1 MDHDLTIDEKRVYAD
16 RTGADEVLIAAE
28 QGAVVASLSDDRVG
42 EFGLD
47 YRAAVRDVAAEGNRR
62 AVATDEDVLVGDYD
76 PTDFGPAVAVGF
88 HDGALLAAGPGGQVA
103 RLDDGWTTLGSV
115 KTPRAIDGGM
125 VAAES
130 GVHQVVDDGL
140 RNVGLGGVH
149 DVVGRGL
156 PLAATDRG
164 LYRLG
169 NGWMDELDGAF
180 RVVASEEP
188 RSSGGREADGS
199 EASETPRATGEAGDR
214 THAVGEAGVFAR
226 EAVDDWRAVDVPT
239 DAPVD
244 VGYTEA
250 ATVAVTETGTLLA
263 DAGDGWR
270 TRELGVTGVRRLA
283 VQA

>member
-1 MDHDLTIDEKRVYAD
+1 MSYDLTIDEKRVYAD

-28 QGAVVASLSDDRVG
+28 QGAVVVSLSDDRVG

-47 YRAAVRDVAAEGNRR
+47 HRAAVRDVAADGNRR
-62 AVATDEDVLVGDYD
+62 AVATDEDVLVGDYA

-88 HDGALLAAGPGGQVA
+88 HDGALLAAGPDGQIA
-103 RLDDGWTTLGSV
+103 RLDDGWTTLGGV
-115 KTPRAIDGGM
+115 ETPRAIDGGM

-180 RVVASEEP
+180 RVVASEAP
-188 RSSGGREADGS
+188 RSAGSPEADG
-199 EASETPRATGEAGDR
+199 R
-214 THAVGEAGVFAR
+214 THAVGESGVFAR

-283 VQA
+283 VQQ

>member
-28 QGAVVASLSDDRVG
+28 QGVVVASLSGDRVG

-47 YRAAVRDVAAEGNRR
+47 HRAAVHDVAADGDRR
-62 AVATDEDVLVGDYD
+62 AVATDEDVLVGDYG
-76 PTDFGPAVAVGF
+76 PTGFGPAVAVGF
-88 HDGALLAAGPGGQVA
+88 HGDALLAAGPGGRIA
-103 RLDDGWTTLGSV
+103 RLDDGWTTLGGV
-115 KTPRAIDGGM
+115 ETPRAIDGGM

-140 RNVGLGGVH
+140 RHVGLGGVH
-149 DVVGRGL
+149 DVHGHGM
-156 PLAATDRG
+156 PLAATDDG

-180 RVVASEEP
+180 HVVAVDS
-188 RSSGGREADGS
+188 ADD
-199 EASETPRATGEAGDR
+199 RAHAAGEAGL
-214 THAVGEAGVFAR
+214 FAR
-226 EAVDDWRAVDVPT
+226 EAVGEWSAVDVPT
-239 DAPVD
+239 DDPVD
-244 VGYTEA
+244 VGYTDA

-283 VQA
+283 VQE

>member
-28 QGAVVASLSDDRVG
+28 QGAVVASLSGDRVG

-47 YRAAVRDVAAEGNRR
+47 HRAAVHDVAADGDRR

-88 HDGALLAAGPGGQVA
+88 HGDALLAAGPGGRIA
-103 RLDDGWTTLGSV
+103 RLDDGWTTLGGV
-115 KTPRAIDGGM
+115 ETPRAIDGGM

-130 GVHQVVDDGL
+130 GVHRVVDDGL
-140 RNVGLGGVH
+140 RHVGLGGVH
-149 DVVGRGL
+149 DVHGRGM
-156 PLAATDRG
+156 PLAATDDG

-180 RVVASEEP
+180 HAVASEEP
-188 RSSGGREADGS
+188 RSSGSRPRGDGTAAD
-199 EASETPRATGEAGDR
+199 RA
-214 THAVGEAGVFAR
+214 HAVGDAGPFAR
-226 EAVDDWRAVDVPT
+226 EAVGEWSPVDLPT
-239 DAPVD
+239 DDPVD
-244 VGYTEA
+244 VGYTDA
-250 ATVAVTETGTLLA
+250 ATVAVTEGGTLLA

>member
-16 RTGADEVLIAAE
+16 RTGADEVLIAAD
-28 QGAVVASLSDDRVG
+28 QGAVVVSLSGDRVG

-47 YRAAVRDVAAEGNRR
+47 HRAAVRDVAADGDRR

-88 HDGALLAAGPGGQVA
+88 HGDALLAAGPEGRIA
-103 RLDDGWTTLGSV
+103 RLDDEWTTLGGV
-115 KTPRAIDGGM
+115 ETPRAIDGGM

-140 RNVGLGGVH
+140 RHVGLGGVH
-149 DVVGRGL
+149 DVHGRGM
-156 PLAATDRG
+156 PLAATEDG

-169 NGWMDELDGAF
+169 NGWMDELAGAF
-180 RVVASEEP
+180 RVVA
-188 RSSGGREADGS
+188 AD
-199 EASETPRATGEAGDR
+199 ADDDRA
-214 THAVGEAGVFAR
+214 HAVGEAGLFAR
-226 EAVDDWRAVDVPT
+226 EAVGEWSPIDVPT

-244 VGYTEA
+244 VGYTDE

-270 TRELGVTGVRRLA
+270 TRELGVTGVRRLT
-283 VQA
+283 VQE

>member
-28 QGAVVASLSDDRVG
+28 QGVVVASLSGDRVG

-47 YRAAVRDVAAEGNRR
+47 HRAAVRDVAADGDRR

-76 PTDFGPAVAVGF
+76 RTGFGPAVAVGF
-88 HDGALLAAGPGGQVA
+88 HGDALLAAGPGGRIA
-103 RLDDGWTTLGSV
+103 RLDDEWTTLGGV
-115 KTPRAIDGGM
+115 ETPRAIDGGM

-140 RNVGLGGVH
+140 RGVGLGGVH
-149 DVVGRGL
+149 DVHGRGM
-156 PLAATDRG
+156 PLAATADG

-180 RVVASEEP
+180 RVVA
-188 RSSGGREADGS
+188 AD
-199 EASETPRATGEAGDR
+199 TTDDRAHAAGEAGLF
-214 THAVGEAGVFAR
+214 VR
-226 EAVDDWRAVDVPT
+226 EAVGDWTAVDVPAAT
-239 DAPVD
+239 LVD
-244 VGYTEA
+244 VGYTDA

-263 DAGDGWR
+263 DVGDGWR

>member
-28 QGAVVASLSDDRVG
+28 QGVVVASLSDDRVG

-47 YRAAVRDVAAEGNRR
+47 HRAVVRDVAAEGTRR

-103 RLDDGWTTLGSV
+103 RLDDGWTTLGTV
-115 KTPRAIDGGM
+115 ETPRTVDGGM

-130 GVHQVVDDGL
+130 GVHRVVDDGL
-140 RNVGLGGVH
+140 QNVGLGGVH

-156 PLAATDRG
+156 PLAATDHG

-180 RVVASEEP
+180 GVASRETSRTSGS
-188 RSSGGREADGS
+188 RSQTGG
-199 EASETPRATGEAGDR
+199 R
-214 THAVGEAGVFAR
+214 THAVGEGGVFAR
-226 EAVDDWRAVDVPT
+226 EAVGNWRAVDVPT

-250 ATVAVTETGTLLA
+250 GTVAVTEGGTLLA
-263 DAGDGWR
+263 DAGDRWR